1 MSTTIG
7 CHHGYLVF
15 HFVANIFN
23 SLEDF
28 FQIFAEMLFEVFK
41 VRLPDV
47 LSCETD
53 AQSLVVDLYVSLA
66 MQLHV
71 ELLRSISYEKSMCM
85 GVDETWYNAVVGAV
99 NDTVEVA
106 ILKLLLYC
114 LGEPNAHNKTIL
126 IDNDGG
132 I

>member
-1 MSTTIG
+1 
-7 CHHGYLVF
+7 
-15 HFVANIFN
+15 
-23 SLEDF
+23 
-28 FQIFAEMLFEVFK
+28 MLFEVFK